1 MSCAV
6 RLDRVFTYGDK
17 LSFLIPHEWV
27 EFDEQENYLYQAP
40 DSVSGWFRVS
50 LITVTVTN
58 EHPSKRLERLFPQL
72 DSVIR
77 DEESGNLIE
86 RWEKETEEAGNRIHI
101 YYWKV
106 ANWVVP
112 DEVREALFSYTVLAE
127 RIADDEN
134 KRLVNLLFQ
143 LVSRAQFAEVVA
155 EQSNQA
161 N

>member
-1 MSCAV
+1 MSCTV

-50 LITVTVTN
+50 LITVMVKN
-58 EHPSKRLERLFPQL
+58 EHPSKRLEALFPKP

-86 RWEKETEEAGNRIHI
+86 RWEKETEESGNRIHI

-106 ANWVVP
+106 ANWIFP

-127 RIADDEN
+127 RVGDDEN
-134 KRLVNLLFQ
+134 ERLVNLLFQ
-143 LVSRAQFAEVVA
+143 LVSKAHFAEVVA
-155 EQSNQA
+155 EQADYVN
-161 N
+161 